1 MFIDIVV
8 STPTGFFHFKKLPKI
23 LLLCTRTHMKLSVYS
38 ICRTMMQSKHNIAT
52 LFVQLIF
59 WQYVQ
64 SGGNFEYGTVG
75 NFFLHTFMGT
85 K

>member
-1 MFIDIVV
+1 MDVV
-8 STPTGFFHFKKLPKI
+8 FSTPTGLFHFIKLPKS

-38 ICRTMMQSKHNIAT
+38 ISQIMMQSKHDIAT

-59 WQYVQ
+59 WQYIK
-64 SGGNFEYGTVG
+64 SGGKFECGTVG
-75 NFFLHTFMGT
+75 NFFLHT